1 MKCKGANAAKP
12 RAKVQ
17 KWEASKQSLNLTL
30 VLNT

>member
-1 MKCKGANAAKP
+1 MCKGANAAGP

-17 KWEASKQSLNLTL
+17 KWEANKQCLNLNL